1 MPRMLIATLL
11 LTLFACLFFAADV
24 EAAEKARKWSLG
36 EIKLPDPPRHP
47 LLAATPEELARVRA
61 AYKSDKP
68 ERKPVAAWVEKA
80 DKAMQ
85 AKLEFPPRGGQHNQW
100 YQCEKCQMGLVTAE
114 AGHQC
119 PKCKKVYT
127 GAPYD
132 DVIFAKEHS
141 RNLQRMLACAWA
153 YAITQD
159 AKYAKDAAAVLLGY
173 AERYEKYPYHDNRC
187 NVGDKASRTG
197 GHLSEQTLGEAS
209 DMARCIAPAY
219 DLVWHALS
227 DPERKAIRDG
237 LLSPMLKNIDKH
249 KAGKSNW
256 QSWHNAAMLTGGIAL
271 DHAGWVKTALAQADN
286 GFVSQMQTSVTGDG
300 MWFENSWGYHFYT
313 LSAMVEIA
321 EGARRIGLDVWSH
334 PNFKMM
340 FTLPAQYT
348 MADGSLPR
356 FGDDVNTSAHG
367 DSRMEA
373 AYRAYRD
380 PAILAL
386 LSSEPNWDSVLLGRD
401 VNAKAPDVALASGI
415 FPFAGHAILRGG
427 KPAGLTAAL
436 TFGPF
441 GGFHGHFDKLSFVS
455 AAYGEELGYD
465 PGRAK
470 SQAYRLPVHGN
481 WYRATLAHNTVVV
494 DRQSQDGVEGEFLG
508 DAIGKD
514 AYAQIAGARCTKAYK
529 GVAHT
534 RWLAAAPTY
543 LLVFDDLASKDE
555 HAYDWWYHNR
565 GTQAVCE
572 AASEKTSDMDLDG
585 TEDVKLPYPGTEYVK
600 NRKRGATDELLRVRF
615 DGPKVTN
622 HLTMNAEKGTR
633 VVVGD
638 GVGASVED
646 RVPLAMVRRSGKT
659 ARFAAVLEPV
669 KTGEKPA
676 VTDVSWKE
684 EGETFVVTVKRG
696 DSTDRYIIPRPAKA
710 DGKAVVRVEVDG
722 KQVQP
727 IEVRK

>member
-1 MPRMLIATLL
+1 MLALTLL
-11 LTLFACLFFAADV
+11 LALFACLFFAT
-24 EAAEKARKWSLG
+24 EPHAAEKPKAWSLG
-36 EIKLPDPPRHP
+36 EIKLPDPPQHP
-47 LLAATPEELARVRA
+47 LLAATPEELTRVRA

-85 AKLEFPPRGGQHNQW
+85 GKLEFPPRGGQHNQW
-100 YQCEKCQMGLVTAE
+100 YQCEKCQMGLDTAE

-132 DVIFAKEHS
+132 DVIFAKEHG
-141 RNLQRMLACAWA
+141 RNLNRALACAWA
-153 YAITQD
+153 YAITKD

-187 NVGDKASRTG
+187 NVGDKAARSG
-197 GHLSEQTLGEAS
+197 GHLNEQTLGEAS
-209 DMARCIAPAY
+209 YMARYIAPAY
-219 DLVWHALS
+219 DLIHDTLNDA
-227 DPERKAIRDG
+227 ERKQIRGG
-237 LLSPMLKNIDKH
+237 LIEPMLKNIDKH

-256 QSWHNAAMLTGGIAL
+256 QTWHNAAMLAGGIAL
-271 DHAGWVKTALAQADN
+271 DNMSWVKKALTQGGN
-286 GFVSQMQTSVTGDG
+286 GFVSQMQESVTADG
-300 MWFENSWGYHFYT
+300 MWYENSWGYHFYT
-313 LSAMVEIA
+313 LSALVEIA

-334 PNFKMM
+334 PNFKKM

-348 MADGSLPR
+348 MADGTLPR
-356 FGDDVNTSAHG
+356 FGDDVNSTAQG

-373 AYRAYRD
+373 SYRAYQD
-380 PAILAL
+380 PSVLAL
-386 LSSEPNWDSVLLGRD
+386 LSPDPNWDSVLLGRD
-401 VNAKAPDVALASGI
+401 ANAKAPDVALASRI
-415 FPFAGHAILRGG
+415 FPSAGHAILRGG
-427 KPAGLTAAL
+427 EPAGLSVAF

-455 AAYGEELGYD
+455 AAFGEELGYD

-494 DRQSQDGVEGEFLG
+494 DQKSQDGVEGELLG
-508 DAIGKD
+508 YETGKGT
-514 AYAQIAGARCTKAYK
+514 YAQIAGARCAKAYK
-529 GVAHT
+529 GVAHS

-543 LLVFDDLASKDE
+543 LLVFDDLASKVE

-565 GTQAVCE
+565 GTLAVCE
-572 AASEKTSDMDLDG
+572 AATKDGGFEKG
-585 TEDVKLPYPGTEYVK
+585 YAGTEYVQHEK
-600 NRKRGATDELLRVRF
+600 YGSTDELLRVRF

-622 HLTMNAEKGTR
+622 FLTMSAEKGTR

-659 ARFAAVLEPV
+659 VRFAAVLEPV

-676 VTDVSWKE
+676 VTEVSWKE
-684 EGETFVVTVKRG
+684 EGGTFVVTVKRG
-696 DSTDRYIIPRPAKA
+696 TSTDRYFVPRPAKA

-722 KQVQP
+722 KQVHP
-727 IEVRK
+727 IEVRE

>member
-1 MPRMLIATLL
+1 MPRMLAATLL
-11 LTLFACLFFAADV
+11 LALCACLFLAA
-24 EAAEKARKWSLG
+24 EPHAAEKPKAWSLG
-36 EIKLPDPPRHP
+36 TIKLPDPPQHP

-80 DKAMQ
+80 GKAMA

-100 YQCEKCQMGLVTAE
+100 YQCEKCQMGLVAAE

-132 DVIFAKEHS
+132 DVIFAKEHG
-141 RNLQRMLACAWA
+141 RNLSRALACAWA
-153 YAITQD
+153 YAITED
-159 AKYAKDAAAVLLGY
+159 AKYAKYAKDAAAVLLGY
-173 AERYEKYPYHDNRC
+173 AERYEKYPYHDNACRT
-187 NVGDKASRTG
+187 GEKASASG

-209 DMARCIAPAY
+209 DMARYIAPAY
-219 DLVWHALS
+219 DLVWPALS
-227 DPERKAIRDG
+227 DAERKQIRDG
-237 LLSPMLKNIDKH
+237 LIVPMLKNIDNH

-256 QSWHNAAMLTGGIAL
+256 QTWHNAAMLTGGIAL
-271 DHAGWVKTALAQADN
+271 DEVSWVKKALTQGGN
-286 GFVSQMQTSVTGDG
+286 GFDSQMQESVTADG
-300 MWFENSWGYHFYT
+300 MWYENSWGYHFYT
-313 LSAMVEIA
+313 LSALVEIA

-334 PNFKMM
+334 SNFKKM
-340 FTLPAQYT
+340 FTLPAQYA

-356 FGDDVNTSAHG
+356 FGDDVNSSARG

-373 AYRAYRD
+373 AYRAYQD

-386 LSSEPNWDSVLLGRD
+386 LSPEPSWDSVLQGRD
-401 VNAKAPDVALASGI
+401 VNAKAPDVVLASGI

-427 KPAGLTAAL
+427 EPAGLTAAF

-455 AAYGEELGYD
+455 AAFNEELGYD

-470 SQAYRLPVHGN
+470 SQAYRLPIHAN

-494 DRQSQDGVEGEFLG
+494 DRQSQEGAEGEFLG
-508 DAIGKD
+508 DTTGKD

-543 LLVFDDLASKDE
+543 LLVFDDLESKDE

-565 GTQAVCE
+565 GTVAVCE
-572 AASEKTSDMDLDG
+572 AATRDGGYEKG
-585 TEDVKLPYPGTEYVK
+585 YAGTEYVQREK
-600 NRKRGATDELLRVRF
+600 SGSSDDLLRVRF

-622 HLTMNAEKGTR
+622 HLTMNAEKSTG
-633 VVVGD
+633 VIVGD
-638 GVGASVED
+638 GVGTSVED
-646 RVPLAMVRRSGKT
+646 RVPLAVVRRSGKT

-669 KTGEKPA
+669 KTGETPA

-696 DSTDRYIIPRPAKA
+696 TSTDRYIIPRPAKA

-727 IEVRK
+727 EK